1 MELEEKIGNLVAQS
15 KQVKLEISDL
25 EDALLKREELL
36 NKIEGALE
44 FANSLAKEEEPEEKE
59 KQDA

>member
-1 MELEEKIGNLVAQS
+1 MEIEEKIGNLVAQS

-36 NKIEGALE
+36 NKIQGALE
-44 FANSLAKEEEPEEKE
+44 FANSLKEEESNEEE
-59 KQDA
+59 KQDG

>member
-1 MELEEKIGNLVAQS
+1 MELKEKIGNLVAQS

-44 FANSLAKEEEPEEKE
+44 FANSLTKEEELEEKE